1 MRNQPNYALLSVS
14 DKTGIVEFARGLHE
28 LGIKLLSTGGTAKAI
43 KDAGIPVMEVS
54 EFTGSPEI
62 FDGRVKTLHPK
73 VHGGILNIR
82 DNDEHQKTA
91 KEMNIENID
100 IVAVNL
106 YPFEKVASNPSSS
119 LEDIIE
125 NIDIGGPAMVRS
137 AAKNHAYVTIVVH
150 PHDYNKVLQE
160 LKEQGSTC
168 IDTRRV
174 LAAKA
179 YGHTAL
185 YDTIISNYLGRKFQL
200 RFREEFTVG
209 GRLIQSMRYG
219 ENPHQ
224 DSAFYKEPLMRET
237 GVCYAEQKHGKE
249 LSYNNIV
256 DLNSAEELLKEFKR
270 PACVIIKHNNPC
282 GVAEGETLL
291 EAYNNAFACD
301 PVSAFGG
308 IFALNKEVG
317 EDVALKISEI
327 FVEVVAAPAF
337 SEKAVEIL
345 SKKPSIRIMVME
357 QIDGRSVEYDVKKVT
372 GGYLLQDR
380 DLHSFD
386 DFASLPCPTKRQPT
400 EEEIKS
406 LEFAWKVAKHVKSNA
421 IVYAKGTAAIGV
433 GAGQMSR
440 IDSTKI
446 AHIKAEQAFG
456 KDAVKGAV
464 MSSDAFFPFRDNI
477 DAAAEYGVTAIVSPG
492 GSVRDEEVIKAA
504 DEHNIAMIFTGIRH
518 FKH

>member
-14 DKTGIVEFARGLHE
+14 DKTGIVEFARELHE

-185 YDTIISNYLGRKFQL
+185 YDTIISNYLG
-200 RFREEFTVG
+200 
-209 GRLIQSMRYG
+209 
-219 ENPHQ
+219 
-224 DSAFYKEPLMRET
+224 
-237 GVCYAEQKHGKE
+237 VCYAEQKHGKE

-357 QIDGRSVEYDVKKVT
+357 QFDGRSVEYDVKKVT

-386 DFASLPCPTKRQPT
+386 DFASLPCPTKRKPT

>member
-1 MRNQPNYALLSVS
+1 MKIGPNYALLSVS
-14 DKTGIVEFARGLHE
+14 DKTGIVEFAKDLHD
-28 LGIKLLSTGGTAKAI
+28 LGIKLLSTGGTAKAL
-43 KDAGIPVMEVS
+43 KEAGIPVTEVS

-82 DNDEHQKTA
+82 DNEKHQETA
-91 KEMNIENID
+91 KEMDIQNID

-106 YPFEKVASNPSSS
+106 YPFEKVASNPDST

-137 AAKNHAYVTIVVH
+137 AAKNHNYVTIVVH
-150 PHDYNKVLQE
+150 PHDYNKVIQE
-160 LKEQGSTC
+160 IKNNENTSLE
-168 IDTRRV
+168 TRRV

-179 YGHTAL
+179 FSHTAL
-185 YDTIISNYLGRKFQL
+185 YDTVISNYLGRKFKL

-224 DSAFYKEPLMRET
+224 DSAFYQEPLMRET
-237 GVCYAEQKHGKE
+237 GVCYSNQVHGKE

-256 DLNSAEELLKEFKR
+256 DLNSAEELLKEFSR

-282 GVAEGETLL
+282 GVAEADSLV
-291 EAYNNAFACD
+291 EAYDKALACD
-301 PVSAFGG
+301 PISAFGG
-308 IFALNKEVG
+308 IFSLNREVT
-317 EDVALKISEI
+317 EDVATKISEL

-337 SEKAVEIL
+337 SEKAIEIL
-345 SKKPSIRIMVME
+345 SKKPSIRIMIME
-357 QIDGRSVEYDVKKVT
+357 QIEGRSLEYDVKKVT

-380 DLHSFD
+380 DIHYIQK
-386 DFASLPCPTKRQPT
+386 FADLECPTKRKPT
-400 EEEIKS
+400 EEEMKA

-446 AHIKAEQAFG
+446 AQMKAELAFG
-456 KDAVKGAV
+456 KDAVKGSV

-492 GSVRDEEVIKAA
+492 GSVRDEEVIQAA
-504 DEHNIAMIFTGIRH
+504 DEHNIAMIFTKIRH

>member
-1 MRNQPNYALLSVS
+1 
-14 DKTGIVEFARGLHE
+14 
-28 LGIKLLSTGGTAKAI
+28 
-43 KDAGIPVMEVS
+43 
-54 EFTGSPEI
+54 
-62 FDGRVKTLHPK
+62 
-73 VHGGILNIR
+73 
-82 DNDEHQKTA
+82 
-91 KEMNIENID
+91 MNIENID

-150 PHDYNKVLQE
+150 PHDYDKVLQE
-160 LKEQGSTC
+160 IKEQGSTC

-179 YGHTAL
+179 YSHTAL
-185 YDTIISNYLGRKFQL
+185 YDTVISNYLGRKFQL

-209 GRLIQSMRYG
+209 GRLIQTMRYG

-308 IFALNKEVG
+308 IFALNREVG

-357 QIDGRSVEYDVKKVT
+357 QIEGRSVEYDVKKVT

-380 DLHSFD
+380 DLHTFD
-386 DFASLPCPTKRQPT
+386 DFSTLSCPTKRKPT

-446 AHIKAEQAFG
+446 AHMKAEQAFG

>member
-1 MRNQPNYALLSVS
+1 MQRPNYALLSVS
-14 DKTGIVEFARGLHE
+14 DKTGIVEFAKDLFDM
-28 LGIKLLSTGGTAKAI
+28 GIKLLSTGGTAKAI
-43 KDAGIPVMEVS
+43 KEAGIPVTEVS

-82 DNDEHQKTA
+82 DNEAHQKTA

-106 YPFEKVASNPSSS
+106 YPFEKVASSLEST

-137 AAKNHAYVTIVVH
+137 AAKNHVYVTIVVH
-150 PHDYNKVLQE
+150 PQDYNKVV
-160 LKEQGSTC
+160 KEIKEHGSTSLE
-168 IDTRRV
+168 TRRV

-179 YGHTAL
+179 YSHTAL
-185 YDTIISNYLGRKFQL
+185 YDSIISNYLSREFQL
-200 RFREEFTVG
+200 KFREEFTVG
-209 GRLIQSMRYG
+209 GRLIQTMRYG

-224 DSAFYKEPLMRET
+224 DSAFYKEPLMKET

-249 LSYNNIV
+249 LSFNNIV

-282 GVAEGETLL
+282 GVAEADSLI
-291 EAYNNAFACD
+291 EAYDNALACD
-301 PVSAFGG
+301 RVSAFGG
-308 IFALNKEVG
+308 IFGLNREVD
-317 EDVALKISEI
+317 EEVAKKISEI

-337 SEKAVEIL
+337 TEKAIEIL

-357 QIDGRSVEYDVKKVT
+357 QIEGRSAELDVKKIT

-380 DLHSFD
+380 DLHNFD
-386 DFASLPCPTKRQPT
+386 DFKSLPCPTNRKPT
-400 EEEIKS
+400 EEELKS

-421 IVYAKGTAAIGV
+421 IIYVKGSALIGV

-446 AHIKAEQAFG
+446 AHTKAEESFG
-456 KDAVKGAV
+456 QGAVKGAV

-477 DAAAEYGVTAIVSPG
+477 DAAASYGVTAIVSPG
-492 GSVRDEEVIKAA
+492 GSVRDAEVIQAA
-504 DEHNIAMIFTGIRH
+504 NEHNIAMIFTGIRH
-518 FKH
+518 FRH

>member
-357 QIDGRSVEYDVKKVT
+357 QIEGRSVEYDVKKVT

-380 DLHSFD
+380 DLHTFD
-386 DFASLPCPTKRQPT
+386 DFSTLSCPTKRKPT

-421 IVYAKGTAAIGV
+421 IVYVKGTAAIGV

-446 AHIKAEQAFG
+446 AHMKAEQAFG

>member
-1 MRNQPNYALLSVS
+1 MKSGPNYALLSVS
-14 DKTGIVEFARGLHE
+14 DKTGIVEFAKNLHD
-28 LGIKLLSTGGTAKAI
+28 LGIKLLSTGGTARDI
-43 KDAGIPVMEVS
+43 KNAGIPVTEVS

-82 DNDEHQKTA
+82 DNEKHQETA
-91 KEMNIENID
+91 KQMNIENID

-106 YPFEKVASNPSSS
+106 YPFEKVASNPDST

-137 AAKNHAYVTIVVH
+137 AAKNHNYVTVVVH
-150 PHDYNKVLQE
+150 PHDYMKVIQE
-160 LKEQGSTC
+160 IKNEGSTSLE
-168 IDTRRV
+168 TRRV

-179 YGHTAL
+179 YSHTAL
-185 YDTIISNYLGRKFQL
+185 YDTVISNYLGRKFQL

-209 GRLIQSMRYG
+209 GRLLQSMRYG

-237 GVCYAEQKHGKE
+237 GVCYSNQIHGKE

-256 DLNSAEELLKEFKR
+256 DLNSAEELLKEFSN

-282 GVAEGETLL
+282 GVAEGENLA
-291 EAYNNAFACD
+291 EAYDKALACD

-308 IFALNKEVG
+308 IFALNREVT
-317 EDVALKISEI
+317 EEVANKIAEI
-327 FVEVVAAPAF
+327 FVEVVSAPAF
-337 SEKAVEIL
+337 SEKAIEIL

-357 QIDGRSVEYDVKKVT
+357 QIEGRSLEYDVKKVT

-380 DLHSFD
+380 DLHSFQSFKD
-386 DFASLPCPTKRQPT
+386 LPCPTKRKPT
-400 EEEIKS
+400 DEEMKA

-421 IVYAKGTAAIGV
+421 IVYAKGSAAIGI

-446 AHIKAEQAFG
+446 AQMKAENAFG
-456 KDAVKGAV
+456 KDAVKGSV

-477 DAAAEYGVTAIVSPG
+477 DAAAEYGVTAIISPG
-492 GSVRDEEVIKAA
+492 GSVRDEEVIQAA
-504 DEHNIAMIFTGIRH
+504 DEHNIAMVFTGIRH

>member
-386 DFASLPCPTKRQPT
+386 DFASLPCPTKRKPT

-446 AHIKAEQAFG
+446 AHIKVEQAFG

>member
-1 MRNQPNYALLSVS
+1 MLNKPNYALLSVS
-14 DKTGIVEFARGLHE
+14 VKTGIVEFARGLHD

-43 KDAGIPVMEVS
+43 KEAGIPVTEVS

-82 DNDEHQKTA
+82 DNDAHQKTA
-91 KEMNIENID
+91 KEMDIKNID

-106 YPFEKVASNPSSS
+106 YPFEKVAGNPSST
-119 LEDIIE
+119 LEEIIE

-150 PHDYNKVLQE
+150 PHDYKKILQE
-160 LKEQGSTC
+160 IKEQGSTS
-168 IDTRRV
+168 IETRRV

-179 YGHTAL
+179 YSHTAL
-185 YDTIISNYLGRKFQL
+185 YDTVISNYLGRKFQL

-209 GRLIQSMRYG
+209 GRLIQTMRYG

-224 DSAFYKEPLMRET
+224 DSAFYKEPLMSET
-237 GVCYAEQKHGKE
+237 GVCYAQQQHGKE
-249 LSYNNIV
+249 LSFNNIV

-282 GVAEGETLL
+282 GVAEADTLS
-291 EAYNNAFACD
+291 EAYDKALACD

-308 IFALNKEVG
+308 IFGLNREVD
-317 EDVALKISEI
+317 EDVAKKIAEI
-327 FVEVVAAPAF
+327 FVEVAAAPSF

-345 SKKPSIRIMVME
+345 SKKPSIRIMIME
-357 QIDGRSVEYDVKKVT
+357 EIDGRSSEYDVKKVT

-386 DFASLPCPTKRQPT
+386 DFKSLPCPTKRKPT
-400 EEEIKS
+400 DEELQS

-421 IVYAKGTAAIGV
+421 IVYVKGSAAIGV

-446 AHIKAEQAFG
+446 AYMKAEQAFG

-477 DAAAEYGVTAIVSPG
+477 DAAAAYGITAIVSPG
-492 GSVRDEEVIKAA
+492 GSVRDEEVIQAA
-504 DEHNIAMIFTGIRH
+504 NEHNIAMIFTGIRH
-518 FKH
+518 FRH

>member
-43 KDAGIPVMEVS
+43 KEAGIPVTEVS

-82 DNDEHQKTA
+82 DNETHQKTA

-106 YPFEKVASNPSSS
+106 YPFEKVAGNASST

-150 PHDYNKVLQE
+150 PHDYDKVLQE
-160 LKEQGSTC
+160 IKAQGSTC
-168 IDTRRV
+168 IETRRV

-179 YGHTAL
+179 YSHTAL
-185 YDTIISNYLGRKFQL
+185 YDTVISNYLGRKFQL

-249 LSYNNIV
+249 LSFNNIV
-256 DLNSAEELLKEFKR
+256 DLNSAEELLKEFKN

-282 GVAEGETLL
+282 GVAEADTLSA
-291 EAYNNAFACD
+291 AYDNALACD

-308 IFALNKEVG
+308 IFGFNREVD
-317 EDVALKISEI
+317 EDVAKKISEI

-337 SEKAVEIL
+337 SEKAIEIL

-357 QIDGRSVEYDVKKVT
+357 QIEGRSVEYDVKKVT

-380 DLHSFD
+380 DLHMFN
-386 DFASLPCPTKRQPT
+386 DFKSLPSPTKRKPT
-400 EEEIKS
+400 DEEIKA

-421 IVYAKGTAAIGV
+421 IVYVKGTAAIGV

-446 AHIKAEQAFG
+446 AHMKAEQAFG

-464 MSSDAFFPFRDNI
+464 MASDAFFPFRDNI
-477 DAAAEYGVTAIVSPG
+477 DAAAAYGVTAIVSPG
-492 GSVRDEEVIKAA
+492 GSVRDEEVIQAA
-504 DEHNIAMIFTGIRH
+504 NEHNIAMIFTGIRH
-518 FKH
+518 FRH

>member
-14 DKTGIVEFARGLHE
+14 DKTGIVEFARELHE

-209 GRLIQSMRYG
+209 GRLIQTMRYG

-357 QIDGRSVEYDVKKVT
+357 QFDGRSVEYDVKKVT

-386 DFASLPCPTKRQPT
+386 DFASLPCPTKRKPT

>member
-43 KDAGIPVMEVS
+43 KDAGIPVIEVS

-82 DNDEHQKTA
+82 DNESHQKTA

-106 YPFEKVASNPSSS
+106 YPFEKVAGDSAST
-119 LEDIIE
+119 LENIIE

-150 PHDYNKVLQE
+150 PHDYDKVLQE
-160 LKEQGSTC
+160 IKADGSTC
-168 IDTRRV
+168 IETRRV

-185 YDTIISNYLGRKFQL
+185 YDTIISNYLGRKFKL

-209 GRLIQSMRYG
+209 GRLMQTMRYG

-224 DSAFYKEPLMRET
+224 DSAFYKEPLMKET
-237 GVCYAEQKHGKE
+237 GVCYSQQMHGKE
-249 LSYNNIV
+249 LSFNNIV
-256 DLNSAEELLKEFKR
+256 DLNSAEELLKEFKK

-282 GVAEGETLL
+282 GTAEADTLI

-301 PVSAFGG
+301 KTSAFGG
-308 IFALNKEVG
+308 IFGFNREVT
-317 EDVALKISEI
+317 EDVAQKISEI
-327 FVEVVAAPAF
+327 FVEVVVAPAF
-337 SEKAVEIL
+337 SEKAIEIL
-345 SKKPSIRIMVME
+345 SKKPSIRIMIME
-357 QIDGRSVEYDVKKVT
+357 EIAGRSVEYDVKKVT

-380 DLHSFD
+380 DLHTFD
-386 DFASLPCPTKRQPT
+386 NFQDLACPTKRKPT
-400 EEEIKS
+400 DEEMKS

-421 IVYAKGTAAIGV
+421 IIYVKGTATIGV

-446 AHIKAEQAFG
+446 AQMKAEQAFG
-456 KDAVKGAV
+456 ENAVQGAV
-464 MSSDAFFPFRDNI
+464 MASDAFFPFRDNI
-477 DAAAEYGVTAIVSPG
+477 DAAASYGVTAIVSPG
-492 GSVRDEEVIKAA
+492 GSVRDEEVIQAA

-518 FKH
+518 FRH

>member
-14 DKTGIVEFARGLHE
+14 DKTGIVDFARGLHE

-43 KDAGIPVMEVS
+43 KDEGIPVTEVA

-150 PHDYNKVLQE
+150 PHDYDKVLQE
-160 LKEQGSTC
+160 IKEQGSTC

-179 YGHTAL
+179 YSHTAL
-185 YDTIISNYLGRKFQL
+185 YDTVISNYLGRKFQL

-209 GRLIQSMRYG
+209 GRLIQTMRYG

-291 EAYNNAFACD
+291 EAYAKKLAIADQVYSNTHEGRKMSYNTKVTTAVMLNNVNRVLTEAFDNSTGTQRADMGDYKRFCLSITNVVF
-301 PVSAFGG
+301 PSLIA
-308 IFALNKEVG
+308 
-317 EDVALKISEI
+317 EDVVIVKPMTSYSGVITYRNC
-327 FVEVVAAPAF
+327 VA
-337 SEKAVEIL
+337 
-345 SKKPSIRIMVME
+345 
-357 QIDGRSVEYDVKKVT
+357 
-372 GGYLLQDR
+372 
-380 DLHSFD
+380 
-386 DFASLPCPTKRQPT
+386 
-400 EEEIKS
+400 
-406 LEFAWKVAKHVKSNA
+406 
-421 IVYAKGTAAIGV
+421 
-433 GAGQMSR
+433 
-440 IDSTKI
+440 
-446 AHIKAEQAFG
+446 
-456 KDAVKGAV
+456 
-464 MSSDAFFPFRDNI
+464 
-477 DAAAEYGVTAIVSPG
+477 
-492 GSVRDEEVIKAA
+492 
-504 DEHNIAMIFTGIRH
+504 
-518 FKH
+518 